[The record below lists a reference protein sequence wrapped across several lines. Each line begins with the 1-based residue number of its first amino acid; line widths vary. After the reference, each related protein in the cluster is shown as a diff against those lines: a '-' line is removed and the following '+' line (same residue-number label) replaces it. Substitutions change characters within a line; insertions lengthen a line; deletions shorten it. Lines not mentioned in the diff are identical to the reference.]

1 MTARRN
7 APSYSESGGLS
18 PEAGGVS
25 LAQSRNGRVM
35 GSPKDGDLPFKDVVV
50 VDQPGREPFDGVLA
64 QLCGSRRVC
73 GQGRAGCVSAL
84 VRWMSRPLVQQIA
97 RRSRRRAS
105 GERERGERETDG
117 STAS

>member
-64 QLCGSRRVC
+64 QFCGGCERVQRECQCRTLSPLSR
-73 GQGRAGCVSAL
+73 L
-84 VRWMSRPLVQQIA
+84 
-97 RRSRRRAS
+97 
-105 GERERGERETDG
+105 
-117 STAS
+117 